1 MTDRKTP
8 SILWNELAV
17 RIHATIRARKNGTTE
32 RKQKI
37 HVAELVS
44 IFHGDISALSP
55 LFLSLP
61 LTTECKMYVAVLHTQ
76 GVVTYTLEKPYYK
89 YTRASLRLVLRL
101 HSENFARV
109 SFTLRIFDRRFE
121 EKSMFSSIFILSAS
135 TLLLYCDSTALR
147 LRTNDELSS
156 KTSITIEERIFRV
169 FLYVGAKNSAE
180 RTILRDTA
188 EESTT
193 NKGIG

>member
-1 MTDRKTP
+1 M
-8 SILWNELAV
+8 
-17 RIHATIRARKNGTTE
+17 
-32 RKQKI
+32 
-37 HVAELVS
+37 VS

-55 LFLSLP
+55 LFLFLSLSLP

-89 YTRASLRLVLRL
+89 YTRASFTLGASC

-121 EKSMFSSIFILSAS
+121 EKIDVPFDIYSLRLS

-147 LRTNDELSS
+147 LRTDDELSS

-180 RTILRDTA
+180 RTIP
-188 EESTT
+188 
-193 NKGIG
+193 